1 LAQPRKTVT
10 ALRPVGRGRV
20 AVDLDGERWRVVP
33 QEAAYRAGLV
43 EGLELDRN
51 RLRLLRR
58 ELRKAEALEAA
69 LGSLRHR
76 DHTRASLAQRLERRG
91 VSGAERER
99 AVETVARAGLVD
111 DARFAHGRAAALA
124 ARGAGN
130 DLIAADLE
138 QHGLPYELVETALA
152 GLEPESERA
161 LRVVERRGRSPR
173 TLRFLAGKG
182 FTTESLDVLI
192 ADMGDEAV
200 G

>member
-1 LAQPRKTVT
+1 MPTVS

-33 QEAAYRAGLV
+33 QEAAHRAGLAH
-43 EGLELDRN
+43 GLELDRE

-58 ELRKAEALEAA
+58 ELRRAEALDAA

-91 VSGAERER
+91 VPEPERER

-124 ARGAGN
+124 GRGAGN
-130 DLIAADLE
+130 DLITADLE
-138 QHGLPYELVETALA
+138 RHGLARELVEAALA

-161 LRVVERRGRSPR
+161 LRVIERRGRSQK

-182 FTTESLDVLI
+182 FTSESLDDLI
-192 ADMGDEAV
+192 ADLGDEAV